1 MEFGIK
7 FLNPLATFDLALLA
21 SNSFEVLIRQTG
33 VSWGDCQSVIQAI
46 LIHLH
51 VKTDSIIMEPLRVK
65 DFTSAKSFHR
75 QPPASYL
82 LITAGV
88 IFFKFFIELNSP

>member
-33 VSWGDCQSVIQAI
+33 VS
-46 LIHLH
+46 
-51 VKTDSIIMEPLRVK
+51 
-65 DFTSAKSFHR
+65 
-75 QPPASYL
+75 
-82 LITAGV
+82 
-88 IFFKFFIELNSP
+88 